1 MAVIDRQLILAFSL
15 TVLVRLVFHLLTG
28 FTYDDA
34 FITFRYAE
42 NIAAGHGFVY
52 NVGERVLGTTTP
64 LFTLILSA
72 VALAGI
78 PIKQAALVIGLAATG
93 FTAAIIH
100 KFALSLGFDRWAFVP
115 VTLYVLFPR
124 LFAPDT
130 GGMETALFTLL
141 VTASFY
147 CQHRRFPIHAVALAA
162 LASVTRPEGFLLLG
176 LLVAWNVFKDTR
188 RIAAYL
194 LIPVLISGPW
204 LVFAAIY
211 FGSPIPNSILG
222 KLALYSQFGTKTPW
236 DSLVYLMGWHN
247 PFGLAL
253 FALALVGGRWL
264 WKRQRFGL
272 LEAIWLIGMVGSLSL
287 CSTALFPWYVTPIY
301 PVYLLF
307 AGAAVLP
314 AAVRLTDRR
323 LRLGLVR
330 GALLVVMVVVFIA
343 ACHRTVSYHQ
353 SYQDCLDTVHYAI
366 GMYLRENAQSDD
378 VVAAEDIGYM
388 GYYSGLRIIDR
399 DGLVSPETI
408 PYSRRGD
415 HLGLIL
421 DYSPDWVVVGLDA
434 TRGTFLEDQRFLDH
448 YQLEKLYEA
457 GFGSEYRIY
466 SLIP

>member
-1 MAVIDRQLILAFSL
+1 MAVIDRQFILAFSL
-15 TVLVRLVFHLLTG
+15 TVLARFVFHLLTG

-93 FTAAIIH
+93 LTAAIIH

-115 VTLYVLFPR
+115 ITLYALFPR

-141 VTASFY
+141 VTAAFY
-147 CQHRRFPIHAVALAA
+147 CQHRRLPVHAVALAT
-162 LASVTRPEGFLLLG
+162 LSSVTRPEGFLLLG
-176 LLVAWNVFKDTR
+176 LLVAWNIFKDPR
-188 RIAAYL
+188 RVAAYL
-194 LIPVLISGPW
+194 LIPVLVSGPW
-204 LVFAAIY
+204 LVFAAVY
-211 FGSPIPNSILG
+211 FGSPVPNSILG
-222 KLALYSQFGTKTPW
+222 KLALYSQFGTRTPW
-236 DSLVYLMGWHN
+236 DSLIFLMGWHN

-264 WKRQRFGL
+264 WKQRKFGA
-272 LEAIWLIGMVGSLSL
+272 LEAVWLVGMVGGLTL
-287 CSTALFPWYVTPIY
+287 GSTYLFPWYVTPIY

-314 AAVRLTDRR
+314 AAVRLTGLR
-323 LRLGLVR
+323 LRAGLMR
-330 GALLVVMVVVFIA
+330 RALLVVMVVVLVA

-353 SYQDCLDTVHYAI
+353 IYQDCLDTVHHAI
-366 GMYLRENAQSDD
+366 GLYLRENARPDD

-399 DGLVSPETI
+399 DGLVSPEAI
-408 PYSRRGD
+408 PYCQTGN
-415 HLGLIL
+415 HLGLVL
-421 DYSPDWVVVGLDA
+421 DHRPDWVVLGLDSR
-434 TRGTFLEDQRFLDH
+434 RGAFLKDQRFLDC
-448 YQLEKLYEA
+448 YQLARLFSSES
-457 GFGSEYRIY
+457 GSEYRIY
-466 SLIP
+466 SRIP